1 MHGPMSVLLPLRH
14 LTGTTRARSALG
26 GLILLCWGGLVI
38 WLGMMVQREIDAFS
52 TANSDNLQW
61 TLAQADVEFLRFQLA
76 LEQAE
81 ADPSA
86 LDTVRLRFDIFYS
99 RMVTLRDGRLFRALD
114 DTPGFTN
121 PYTRVQ
127 DFLGAT
133 TPLID
138 GPEAALA
145 EALPML
151 TAQTET
157 VGKDIRAF
165 SLAALSSFAEL
176 SDRRRE
182 GITRLLIYMAAVLM
196 ALFLGLTLLAVTLF
210 RLFRL
215 ARDRADQVESTSVRL
230 RTIVET
236 SPNAIVV
243 TDEAGEIRAF
253 NAAAERIF
261 GYTRAEACG
270 RPARHLF
277 APPEASDHALVSV
290 FAFAEERR
298 RPRPEE
304 RNFEVTLQARDGR
317 CFPAEFSVDRAETEE
332 PLYVAYIRDI
342 TPWKEAEQQLTEA
355 RDRAL
360 AGERAKSEFLAV
372 MSHEMRTPL
381 NGLLGTMQLLRDHD
395 LGSSPAGLLD
405 RMQVSGQLLLDLVND
420 VLDLTKVE
428 AGKLALD
435 PAPFS
440 LRDLLDG
447 LVATAIPL
455 AESYGNRLSWHWC
468 GAPRPLVEGD
478 ARRLRQVLLNLTGNA
493 LKFTRNGKVEIEVEQ
508 LPGTGEMI
516 EFRVIDSGIGI
527 AEEQLDRIFEDFETL
542 DSSYAR
548 EAGGTGLGLGIAR
561 RYTRLMGGEIG
572 AESEAGQGS
581 LFWIRLPLPPAA
593 EVAPEAPPHPATVPP
608 ISALEVLVVEDN
620 EINRFIVQRML
631 ERDGHHVTIAENGQ
645 MGVQK
650 ASSRRFDVILMDISM
665 PVMDGTQATRAI
677 RRGGGP
683 SARAPIIALTAH
695 AFPEERETFRQAG
708 MTAFLTKPVDRM
720 GLRDTLARS
729 VAGIA
734 PAKPQ
739 PNDQRSSPLSLLD
752 DRLLDQFLD
761 ALPDG
766 AAQPLLARFLQETDR
781 EIAALAETAPDA
793 PDLAA
798 RAHRC
803 AGSCGTF
810 GVGAMR
816 SALLKIEASL
826 KHETLPAPDDL
837 RALKPI
843 WAMSRKA
850 LVARVE
856 AQGGPRSG
864 IGSSSDA
871 RRGAAEG

>member
-1 MHGPMSVLLPLRH
+1 MTVLPPLRS
-14 LTGTTRARSALG
+14 LLGTTRVRSALG
-26 GLILLCWGGLVI
+26 GVLLLCWGGLVV
-38 WLGMMVQREIDAFS
+38 WLGVMVQREIDAFS

-61 TLAQADVEFLRFQLA
+61 NLAQADVEFLRFQLA
-76 LEQAE
+76 VVQAE
-81 ADPSA
+81 TDRGS

-99 RMVTLRDGRLFRALD
+99 RMITLRDGRLFRTLG
-114 DTPGFTN
+114 DTPAFAA
-121 PYTRVQ
+121 PYARVQ
-127 DFLGAT
+127 AFLDRT
-133 TPLID
+133 VPLID
-138 GPEAALA
+138 GPGARLIAT
-145 EALPML
+145 LPAL
-151 TAQTET
+151 TAQTGAI
-157 VGKDIRAF
+157 GKDIRAF

-176 SDRRRE
+176 SDHRRQA
-182 GITRLLIYMAAVLM
+182 ITRLLIYMAAAL
-196 ALFLGLTLLAVTLF
+196 ATLFLGLILLAVTLF

-215 ARDRADQVESTSVRL
+215 ARDRADQIESTSVRL

-243 TDEAGEIRAF
+243 TDETGKVRAF

-261 GYTRAEACG
+261 GYTRTEACG

-277 APPEASDHALVSV
+277 VPPEASDHALASL

-304 RNFEVTLQARDGR
+304 RDFEVTLQTRDGR
-317 CFPAEFSVDRAETEE
+317 RFPAEFTVDRAETEE

-395 LGSSPAGLLD
+395 LGTAPADLLD

-420 VLDLTKVE
+420 VLDLAKVE
-428 AGKLALD
+428 AGKMA
-435 PAPFS
+435 PETEPFS
-440 LRDLLDG
+440 LPDLLDG
-447 LVATAIPL
+447 LVATALPL
-455 AESYGNRLSWHWC
+455 AETYGNRLSWRWN
-468 GAPRPLVEGD
+468 GPPLALVEGD

-493 LKFTRNGKVEIEVEQ
+493 LKFTRNGSVDIEVEPVSG
-508 LPGTGEMI
+508 PGGMI

-527 AEEQLDRIFEDFETL
+527 AEEHLGRIFEDFETL

-572 AESEAGQGS
+572 AESEAGEGS
-581 LFWIRLPLPPAA
+581 LFWIRLPLIPAA
-593 EVAPEAPPHPATVPP
+593 EGATAITPGTAPKPLPAPAGSP
-608 ISALEVLVVEDN
+608 LDVLVVEDN

-631 ERDGHHVTIAENGQ
+631 ERDGHRVTIAENGQ
-645 MGVQK
+645 TGVQQ
-650 ASSRRFDVILMDISM
+650 AAARRFDVILMDISM
-665 PVMDGTQATRAI
+665 PVLDGTQATREI

-683 SARAPIIALTAH
+683 SAQAPIVALTAH
-695 AFPEERETFRQAG
+695 AFPEEREVFRQAG
-708 MTAFLTKPVDRM
+708 MTAFLTKPLDRAR
-720 GLRDTLARS
+720 LRDTLAES
-729 VAGIA
+729 VTGTA
-734 PAKPQ
+734 PPDTEGGLRR
-739 PNDQRSSPLSLLD
+739 PSPPSLLD
-752 DRLLDQFLD
+752 ERLLDQFLD

-781 EIAALAETAPDA
+781 EIAALADTAPDSPA
-793 PDLAA
+793 LAA

-810 GVGAMR
+810 GVEAMR
-816 SALLKIEASL
+816 SALLEIETGL
-826 KHETLPAPDDL
+826 KRQAPPTPDDL
-837 RALKPI
+837 RALKPL
-843 WAMSRKA
+843 WTESRQA
-850 LVARVE
+850 LLARVD
-856 AQGGPRSG
+856 AKTGPRGAAQTSL
-864 IGSSSDA
+864 
-871 RRGAAEG
+871 RGAAEG